1 MTEHSTLNVVSQL
14 SWFYFSLLDLLVITW
29 NVSVMFS
36 INTAVARCGLL
47 ERTKISLMMS
57 QFYTMRRVYTIT
69 SEQEKCF
76 LWNPQCATVRQLLLP
91 PPMPNYTLCTCLT
104 YSRYLGPSVFTFVS
118 SFASGPT
125 TLLENTGG
133 ALSPFAVNLPYISPC
148 ASRSR
153 CCKSLLLRPG
163 RNFNGV

>member
-1 MTEHSTLNVVSQL
+1 MTEHSTVNVVSQL
-14 SWFYFSLLDLLVITW
+14 SWFYFSLSDLLVIMW
-29 NVSVMFS
+29 NVMFS
-36 INTAVARCGLL
+36 INTAVAHCCLS

-57 QFYTMRRVYTIT
+57 QFYAMRRVHTIT

-76 LWNPQCATVRQLLLP
+76 VWNPQCTTVRQLLLP
-91 PPMPNYTLCTCLT
+91 PPMPNYTLCTWLT
-104 YSRYLGPSVFTFVS
+104 YSRHLGPSVFTSVS

-125 TLLENTGG
+125 TLLENTGS
-133 ALSPFAVNLPYISPC
+133 AISPFAVNLPHISPC

-163 RNFNGV
+163 RSFNGV